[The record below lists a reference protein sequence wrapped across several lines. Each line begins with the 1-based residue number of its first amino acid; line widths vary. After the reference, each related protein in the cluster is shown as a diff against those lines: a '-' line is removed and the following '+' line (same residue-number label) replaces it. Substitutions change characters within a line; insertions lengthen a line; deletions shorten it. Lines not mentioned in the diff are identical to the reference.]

1 MVELKTPARAA
12 DLYKKASDVADVSP
26 VVIHSR
32 EKLNTFLK
40 VNALTGCNNRRK
52 QVGFLTVIVYKTK
65 LHYVH
70 PRQHFTELLNF
81 RKMFNFDHTVKP
93 ENGACNFLCHYKN
106 KVFYIYI

>member
-40 VNALTGCNNRRK
+40 VNALTGCNN
-52 QVGFLTVIVYKTK
+52 
-65 LHYVH
+65 
-70 PRQHFTELLNF
+70 
-81 RKMFNFDHTVKP
+81 
-93 ENGACNFLCHYKN
+93 
-106 KVFYIYI
+106 